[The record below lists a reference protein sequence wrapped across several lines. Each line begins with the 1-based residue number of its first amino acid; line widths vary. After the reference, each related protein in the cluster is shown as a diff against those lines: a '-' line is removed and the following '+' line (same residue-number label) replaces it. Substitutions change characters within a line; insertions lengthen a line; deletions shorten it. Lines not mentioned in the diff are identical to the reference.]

1 MRRTHPHLQASGPK
15 TPRVAP
21 AVAAVALLGVTVLS
35 SEHAVGQGVAFSQN
49 PPPSDPAPSSPPES
63 SIDPRAQ
70 DSHAPTH
77 HVDSPQH
84 PGAFE
89 GVRAEGDEPTAEQAK
104 RTEALERDPQTP
116 SEGVWPWKD
125 ETLTGDWWGFRTS
138 LRDAGIDFEA
148 SMIFDIVSNFS
159 GGIRTG
165 TEYPHLFNLQL
176 TLDLGKLI
184 GLEGGEVFALGQ
196 FEQGQLPSASLVG
209 DYQGVDNI
217 AIASGI
223 AQLSQL
229 WYRQSMLEGR
239 FSVQIGQLDYLYTF
253 ASPTAGSLFINN
265 GMNYPATTNISVP
278 FYPNQS
284 FGIVLEGKPVDQV
297 ELSLGIYDG
306 TIPPAVGAPRDDF
319 TSSGPKTFFDN
330 VAGYFVA
337 GEADFMWKLPGERE
351 GMIALGGWGHT
362 GEFPKFG
369 GGTQSGMQGFYGYV
383 QQTLWLA
390 DENDQSG
397 PGMTAYLMGGVTQQS
412 VNPTAW
418 SLSGGLEW
426 QGPIDGRP
434 QDTAGFGFALV
445 RFTDDTTLFPKP
457 YECTLEAFYI
467 LQVTPWLSIQPDLQF
482 VIDPGGNAVAKSDA
496 LVGILRFTVNF

>member
-1 MRRTHPHLQASGPK
+1 M
-15 TPRVAP
+15 
-21 AVAAVALLGVTVLS
+21 
-35 SEHAVGQGVAFSQN
+35 
-49 PPPSDPAPSSPPES
+49 
-63 SIDPRAQ
+63 
-70 DSHAPTH
+70 PTH

-84 PGAFE
+84 PGSVE
-89 GVRAEGDEPTAEQAK
+89 VDKPDAEKSPDEHPEHHD
-104 RTEALERDPQTP
+104 LPLRDPETP
-116 SEGVWPWKD
+116 TEGVWPWKD
-125 ETLTGDWWGFRTS
+125 ETLSGDWWGFRTE

-176 TLDLGKLI
+176 TLDLGKLV
-184 GLEGGEVFALGQ
+184 GLEGAEVFALGQ
-196 FEQGQLPSASLVG
+196 FEQGQLPSAKLVG

-217 AIASGI
+217 AIATGI

-239 FSVQIGQLDYLYTF
+239 FSAQIGQLDYLYTF
-253 ASPTAGSLFINN
+253 ASPTAGALFINN
-265 GMNYPATTNISVP
+265 GMNYPATTNVSVP

-284 FGIVLEGKPVDQV
+284 FGIVLEGKPVDHV
-297 ELSLGIYDG
+297 ELSLGVYDG
-306 TIPPAVGAPRDDF
+306 TIPPAIGAPRDDF

-337 GEADFMWKLPGERE
+337 GEADFKWKLSGERE
-351 GMIALGGWGHT
+351 GMVALGGWGHT

-369 GGTQSGMQGFYGYV
+369 GGTQKGMQGFYGYV

-390 DENDQSG
+390 DENDQDG
-397 PGMTAYLMGGVTQQS
+397 PGMTGYLMGGVTQQS
-412 VNPTAW
+412 VNPAAW
-418 SLSGGLEW
+418 SLAGGLEW

-457 YECTLEAFYI
+457 YECALEAFYI
-467 LQVTPWLSIQPDLQF
+467 LQLTPWLSIQPDLQY
-482 VIDPGGNAVAKSDA
+482 VIDPGGDSVATSDA